1 MTDVLRIAIFVV
13 PAIGFAVTWRI
24 MHELQRGATDGQDRS
39 SVVRLRR
46 TADGGFEEVHTRE

>member
-46 TADGGFEEVHTRE
+46 TSDGGFEEID